1 MAKVRKSVIAA
12 VLVGTAVGTALL
24 VSLAFLVA
32 HRWKAASKPLG
43 DGSLVEFPI
52 AEISPLARQRF
63 LDGDFKTIK
72 DVTALPRP
80 VLQAFTEQGGSRLLM
95 ANPEKNFLAT
105 DVIYDSSL
113 PRKRLIFA
121 GVLDDRCFVH
131 YEQGGRGHIYILV
144 FFRVTSKDS
153 MEPLWRG
160 FCGPAANI
168 QDLRSEVLK
177 GQCSGPVPQ
186 GMR

>member
-1 MAKVRKSVIAA
+1 MAKVRKSVVAA
-12 VLVGTAVGTALL
+12 VLVGTALL
-24 VSLAFLVA
+24 VSVGFLVA

-43 DGSLVEFPI
+43 DGPLVEFPS

-72 DVTALPRP
+72 DVKALPRP

-95 ANPEKNFLAT
+95 ANPGKNFLAA

-168 QDLRSEVLK
+168 QDLRSQVLK
-177 GQCSGPVPQ
+177 GQCSEPVPQ